1 MGLDGDHLLKRLR
14 PVGGVVRPAPTAS
27 PGSFAPEGAFAR
39 LITLAESDSIDS
51 QRPMSAPGAHQL
63 DEQQLQKI
71 GRACDSLES
80 AGLDDGLVLLGGRA
94 FVVET
99 SGRSIQRELGSADL
113 GTVQSLGGVVLVE
126 GPESESDGVEQPGS
140 TRVPRLQANTALH
153 PDLLASRIAAEGPAQ
168 AP

>member
-14 PVGGVVRPAPTAS
+14 PVGGVLRPAPVATPVS
-27 PGSFAPEGAFAR
+27 PGPEGAFAR

-51 QRPMSAPGAHQL
+51 QRPMSSPGAHEL

-113 GTVQSLGGVVLVE
+113 GSVQSLGGVVLVE
-126 GPESESDGVEQPGS
+126 GPDSGTDDAEHRASAP
-140 TRVPRLQANTALH
+140 VPRLQANTALH

>member
-14 PVGGVVRPAPTAS
+14 PVGGVVRPAPAAS
-27 PGSFAPEGAFAR
+27 PVSLAPEGAFAR

-51 QRPMSAPGAHQL
+51 QRPMSSPGAHQL
-63 DEQQLQKI
+63 DEPQLQKI

-113 GTVQSLGGVVLVE
+113 GSVQSLGGVVLVE
-126 GPESESDGVEQPGS
+126 GPESGTDEVGHQAGTP
-140 TRVPRLQANTALH
+140 VPHLQANTALH
-153 PDLLASRIAAEGPAQ
+153 PDLIASRIAAQGPAQ
-168 AP
+168 AS